1 MSVAHCRTLS
11 IVQTL
16 MFEQFS
22 TIITLRIIF
31 NIAVR
36 IITMMGSY
44 YSAQPCDKLN
54 DIAAGIAANGT
65 EMLLSEFPACSTF
78 VNGDLHAHAIVNV
91 NFNGTPAQKMA
102 AINMTFGMAG
112 WVALAIHAF
121 GVEVYVRTAQIKLLS
136 FLLIV
141 LQLHLTP
148 DESKRLRQVS
158 YERQLKAGHKHPGDS
173 GLASQPFRDIQGQL
187 TSSPLGKDVGPASGS
202 LSSGGNSSEEEKL
215 PA

>member
-1 MSVAHCRTLS
+1 MLT
-11 IVQTL
+11 
-16 MFEQFS
+16 FKQFS

-31 NIAVR
+31 EIATR
-36 IITMMGSY
+36 IVTMMGSY
-44 YSAQPCDKLN
+44 YSAQPCDKLH
-54 DIAAGIAANGT
+54 DIAASIAVNGT
-65 EMLLSEFPACSTF
+65 EMLLTEFPACLAF
-78 VNGDLHAHAIVNV
+78 LNGDLQAHAIVNA
-91 NFNGTPAQKMA
+91 NLNGTPAQTMA

-121 GVEVYVRTAQIKLLS
+121 GVEVYVRSTNTVLLD

-148 DESKRLRQVS
+148 EESKRLRQVS

-173 GLASQPFRDIQGQL
+173 GLVSQPFRNIKGQL